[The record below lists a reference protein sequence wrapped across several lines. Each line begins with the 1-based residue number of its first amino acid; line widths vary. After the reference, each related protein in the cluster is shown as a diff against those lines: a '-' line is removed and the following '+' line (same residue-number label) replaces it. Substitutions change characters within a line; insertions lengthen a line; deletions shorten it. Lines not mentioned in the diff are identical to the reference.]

1 MPKNIVICS
10 DGTGNTAMKGRGT
23 NVFKLYEAVDIHLEE
38 PRQVTIYDDGVG
50 TQSFNPLKLLSGAIG
65 LGLSRNVI
73 QLYTELAHLYNPGDR
88 IYLFGFSRGAFT
100 ARTLGGLI
108 YQCGV
113 LNHDCGSE
121 AELKRRATAA
131 YRAFRCRKLAILER
145 ILCALFGFIFSGKCC
160 KKNTL
165 MYVRENYALENKAF
179 KSHPDSEVK
188 IIPPIEMIGVWDT
201 VSAMG
206 FPIKEISDFINVVIY
221 RFKFENQDLAEN
233 VARGCHALSIDDE
246 RKTFHPL
253 LWNENEETQ
262 STIEQVW
269 FAGVHANVGGGY
281 PKHGMSLVTLDWML
295 HKAGE
300 TDLLFNTHDH
310 ENFTEHQNVNDK
322 LYDSRAGVKSIYR
335 YTPRNIGPL
344 CARHGVTPRI
354 HLSAFQRIAQSTE
367 GYAPG
372 NVPNT
377 LEVVENTGNTP
388 TCQAVQ
394 KLMRESLDMTP
405 SLLSK
410 VGAEIA
416 LRITT
421 HIAQLAILFFLFAMY
436 LVDNSS
442 NADIWTVI
450 MGLFSVNGLI
460 ALVVYAIKQYW
471 WLIVAAILLYIA
483 SSLAESRMKTIFSE
497 FYHGLLKRLRKIFDL
512 TNESV

>member
-1 MPKNIVICS
+1 MSKNIVICS

-23 NVFKLYEAVDIHLEE
+23 NVFKLYEAVDIHLED

-65 LGLSRNVI
+65 LGLSKNVI

-100 ARTLGGLI
+100 VRTLGGLI

-113 LNHDCGSE
+113 LDHDCGSE
-121 AELKRRATAA
+121 TELRRRAKVA
-131 YRAFRCRKLAILER
+131 YRAFRCRKLAVLEK
-145 ILCALFGFIFSGKCC
+145 ILCTLFGFIFQGKCC
-160 KKNTL
+160 KKENLT
-165 MYVRENYALENKAF
+165 YVRENYALQNKTF

-206 FPIKEISDFINVVIY
+206 FPVKEVSDLINLFIY
-221 RFKFENQDLAEN
+221 RFKFENQYLADN
-233 VARGCHALSIDDE
+233 VKYACHALSIDDE

-253 LWNENEETQ
+253 LWNEDKPTK
-262 STIEQVW
+262 SIIEQVW
-269 FAGVHANVGGGY
+269 FAGVHSNVGGGY
-281 PKHGMSLVTLDWML
+281 PKQGMSLVSLDWML

-300 TDLLFNTHDH
+300 TGLVLNSHDH
-310 ENFTEHQNVNDK
+310 KNYSEHQNINDK
-322 LYDSRAGVKSIYR
+322 LYDSRSGIYSIYR
-335 YTPRNIGPL
+335 YTPRDIGPF
-344 CARHGVTPRI
+344 CARHGVKPRI
-354 HLSAFQRIAQSTE
+354 HLSTFQRIAQSTE

-377 LEVVENTGNTP
+377 LEVVENTGTTP
-388 TCQAVQ
+388 IGDAVQ
-394 KLMRESLDMTP
+394 KLIQDNLDKAP

-416 LRITT
+416 LRISA
-421 HIAQLAILFFLFAMY
+421 HIGLLAILIFLFVMY
-436 LVDNSS
+436 LIDTSNST
-442 NADIWTVI
+442 NFWTVI
-450 MGLFSVNGLI
+450 MNLFSVNGII

-471 WLIVAAILLYIA
+471 WLIIAAIILYLA
-483 SSLAESRMKTIFSE
+483 SSFAKRRMKIVFSE
-497 FYHGLLKRLRKIFDL
+497 FYHVLLKQLRKIFEL
-512 TNESV
+512 TNEKI